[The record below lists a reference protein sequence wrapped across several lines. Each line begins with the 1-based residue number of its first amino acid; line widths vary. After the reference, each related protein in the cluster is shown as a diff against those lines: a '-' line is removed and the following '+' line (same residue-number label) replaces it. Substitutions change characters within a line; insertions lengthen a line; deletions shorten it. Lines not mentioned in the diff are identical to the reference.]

1 MKYFEK
7 IFKKIAKENGTT
19 PEDVRLEMQQAIDAA
34 YAQKD
39 TSVQSPWDALM
50 FESGKPTPEEF
61 ILQLAMMLDKGNGL
75 LQ

>member
-1 MKYFEK
+1 MKNFEE
-7 IFKKIAKENGTT
+7 ILKKIAKENGTT
-19 PEDVRLEMQQAIDAA
+19 PENVRLEMQQAIDAA

-61 ILQLAMMLDKGNGL
+61 ILQLAMLLDKGNGL